1 MDGELDLYVGGVIV
15 KFIVDFCDTVEYGL
29 GVGEFDFGMHFVF
42 AVVHVA
48 GSPFGFGDLLGEV
61 VDCEGFGE
69 DGGSWD
75 LVGRGLVVACKLPSF
90 P

>member
-1 MDGELDLYVGGVIV
+1 MFILGVEKGAVGAFDLILGA
-15 KFIVDFCDTVEYGL
+15 VEYGL
-29 GVGEFDFGMHFVF
+29 GVGEFDFEMHFVF

-48 GSPFGFGDLLGEV
+48 GSPVGFGDLLGEV

-75 LVGRGLVVACKLPSF
+75 FVGRGLVVACKLPSF

>member
-1 MDGELDLYVGGVIV
+1 MFKLGVGRGVVEAFDWILGA
-15 KFIVDFCDTVEYGL
+15 VEYGL
-29 GVGEFDFGMHFVF
+29 GVGEFDFEMHFVF

-48 GSPFGFGDLLGEV
+48 GSPVGFGDLLGEV